1 MKEEKGFTLIE
12 LLAVIVI
19 IAIVLAIAIPRISN
33 YEKDRKKDLFFSV
46 AKNILREIEYENIGS
61 EESLPSIL
69 SSIKIDVSSNQI
81 DIDKSKVYRD
91 IDGEITINLFGK
103 GSYDGLYLCNVKTS
117 SKKANYEDNSCL
129 SNKISVNFN
138 PMGGG
143 INLTKKEVNV
153 GETYGELPI
162 PVKENYAFI
171 GWFYNNE
178 KIEETTRVECNI
190 NHVLIAKY
198 KYNTKLTV
206 DLDDGTTT
214 QTFNERYQEGE
225 TITLVAPVK
234 TNYTFTGWK
243 IVSGNAIMSGNS
255 LTFGSNDVV
264 IKALYQSNTT
274 SITLN
279 LDGGTISTDV
289 SGQYTIGQTITLETP
304 TKPGYD
310 FSKWQI
316 TIGNSTLSGN
326 KLTIGT
332 QATTIKAIWIKKV
345 TLTLNLDGGTISSN
359 ASGVYLRNATVTLGT
374 PTKNGYA
381 FSKWQITTGDST
393 LSGNKL
399 TIGTQDTTIK
409 AIYIKSSEVFAYTGS
424 EQKFTAP
431 VSGKYKI
438 EVWGAQGGG
447 FSTYESGFGGYSF
460 GTVSLNKNDVLYI
473 NVGGKGTNGSASSEI
488 ASGGYNGGG
497 NGGDVSSTRY
507 NGGGGGATHI
517 ATASG
522 LLSTLSTNQQA
533 ILIVAGG
540 GGGAGGWEPSTYE
553 IRLGGSGGGFN
564 GVNGEP
570 RLQSNDVYGVSGK
583 QTESGSGGTFGQ
595 GRSYKYVSSYQ
606 YGIGGG
612 GGGFYGGG
620 VNDSCAGGGGSG
632 YIGSSRLT
640 NKAMYC
646 YNCTAS
652 TATATKTISTTC
664 TNKTATENC
673 AKKGNGY
680 AKITYIN

>member
-1 MKEEKGFTLIE
+1 MEKGKGFTIVE

-19 IAIVLAIAIPRISN
+19 LAIVLAIAIPRISN
-33 YEKDRKKDLFFSV
+33 YEKERKKDLFFSV
-46 AKNILREIEYENIGS
+46 AKNILREIEYENVDN
-61 EESLPSIL
+61 EDSLSSIL
-69 SSIKIDVSSNQI
+69 SSIEIDVSNNQI

-91 IDGEITINLFGK
+91 VDGEITINLFGK
-103 GSYDGLYLCNVKTS
+103 GSYDGLYLCNVKS
-117 SKKANYEDNSCL
+117 STKKANYEDNSCL

-138 PMGGG
+138 PMGGS
-143 INLTKKEVNV
+143 INLTKKEVSV

-162 PVKENYAFI
+162 PVKKNYAFI

-178 KIEETTRVECNI
+178 KIEETTRVERDI

-198 KYNTKLTV
+198 KYNIKLTV
-206 DLDDGTTT
+206 DLDGGTTT
-214 QTFNERYQEGE
+214 QTFNERYQEGK

-304 TKPGYD
+304 TKSGYD

-316 TIGNSTLSGN
+316 TTGDSTLSGN

-359 ASGVYLRNATVTLGT
+359 ASGVYSRNATVNLRT
-374 PTKNGYA
+374 PTKSGYA

-393 LSGNKL
+393 LSGNEL

-409 AIYIKSSEVFAYTGS
+409 AIYIKASEVFAYTGS

-460 GTVSLNKNDVLYI
+460 GIVSLNKNDVLYV
-473 NVGGKGTNGSASSEI
+473 NVGGKGTDGSASSEI

-522 LLSTLSTNQQA
+522 LLSTLSTNKQA

-583 QTESGSGGTFGQ
+583 QTESDSGGTFGQ

-632 YIGSSRLT
+632 YIGSSLLT

-664 TNKTATENC
+664 TNKTATQNC
-673 AKKGNGY
+673 AKRGNGY

>member
-1 MKEEKGFTLIE
+1 MEKGKGFTIVE

-19 IAIVLAIAIPRISN
+19 LAIVLAIAIPRISN
-33 YEKDRKKDLFFSV
+33 YEKERKKDLFFSV
-46 AKNILREIEYENIGS
+46 AKNILREIEYENVDN
-61 EESLPSIL
+61 EDSLSSIL
-69 SSIKIDVSSNQI
+69 SSIEIDVSNNQI

-91 IDGEITINLFGK
+91 VDGEITINLFGK
-103 GSYDGLYLCNVKTS
+103 GSYDGLYLCNVKS
-117 SKKANYEDNSCL
+117 STKKANYEDNSCL

-143 INLTKKEVNV
+143 INLTKKEVSV

-162 PVKENYAFI
+162 PVKKNYAFI

-178 KIEETTRVECNI
+178 KIQETTRVECDI

-206 DLDDGTTT
+206 DLDGGTTT
-214 QTFNERYQEGE
+214 QTFNERYQEGK

-304 TKPGYD
+304 TKSGYD

-316 TIGNSTLSGN
+316 TTGDSTLSGN

-359 ASGVYLRNATVTLGT
+359 ASGVYSRNATVNLRT
-374 PTKNGYA
+374 PTKSGYA

-393 LSGNKL
+393 LSGNEL

-409 AIYIKSSEVFAYTGS
+409 AIYIKASEVFAYTGS
-424 EQKFTAP
+424 EQKFIAP
-431 VSGKYKI
+431 VTGKYKI

-460 GTVSLNKNDVLYI
+460 GIVSLNKNDVLYV

-522 LLSTLSTNQQA
+522 LLSTLSTNKQA

-540 GGGAGGWEPSTYE
+540 GGGSGGWEPSTYE

-583 QTESGSGGTFGQ
+583 QTESDSGGTFGQ

-632 YIGSSRLT
+632 YIGSSLLT

-664 TNKTATENC
+664 TNKTATQNC

>member
-1 MKEEKGFTLIE
+1 MEKGKGFTIVE

-19 IAIVLAIAIPRISN
+19 LAIVLAIAIPRISN
-33 YEKDRKKDLFFSV
+33 YEKERKKDLFFSV
-46 AKNILREIEYENIGS
+46 AKNILREIEYENVDN
-61 EESLPSIL
+61 EDSLSSIL
-69 SSIKIDVSSNQI
+69 SSIEIDVSNNQI

-91 IDGEITINLFGK
+91 VDGEITINLFGK
-103 GSYDGLYLCNVKTS
+103 GSYDGLYLCNVKS
-117 SKKANYEDNSCL
+117 STKKANYEDNSCL

-138 PMGGG
+138 PMGGS
-143 INLTKKEVNV
+143 INLTKKEVSV

-162 PVKENYAFI
+162 PVKKNYAFI
-171 GWFYNNE
+171 GWFYKNE
-178 KIEETTRVECNI
+178 KIEETTRVERDI

-198 KYNTKLTV
+198 KYNIKLTV
-206 DLDDGTTT
+206 DLDGGTTT
-214 QTFNERYQEGE
+214 QTFNERYQEGK

-304 TKPGYD
+304 TKSGYD

-316 TIGNSTLSGN
+316 TTGDSTLSGN

-359 ASGVYLRNATVTLGT
+359 ASGVYSRNATVNLRT
-374 PTKNGYA
+374 PTKSGYA

-393 LSGNKL
+393 LSGNEL

-409 AIYIKSSEVFAYTGS
+409 AIYIKASEVFAYTGS

-460 GTVSLNKNDVLYI
+460 GIVSLNKNDVLYV
-473 NVGGKGTNGSASSEI
+473 NVGGKGTDGSASSEI

-522 LLSTLSTNQQA
+522 LLSTLSTNKQA

-583 QTESGSGGTFGQ
+583 QTESDSGGTFGQ

-632 YIGSSRLT
+632 YIGSSLLT

-664 TNKTATENC
+664 TNKTATQNC
-673 AKKGNGY
+673 AKRGNGY

>member
-1 MKEEKGFTLIE
+1 MEKGKGFTIVE

-19 IAIVLAIAIPRISN
+19 LAIVLAIAIPRISN
-33 YEKDRKKDLFFSV
+33 YEKERKKDLFFSV
-46 AKNILREIEYENIGS
+46 AKNILREIEYENVDN
-61 EESLPSIL
+61 EDSLSSIL
-69 SSIKIDVSSNQI
+69 SSIEIDVSNNQI

-91 IDGEITINLFGK
+91 VDGDITINLFGK
-103 GSYDGLYLCNVKTS
+103 GSYDGLYLCNVKS
-117 SKKANYEDNSCL
+117 STKKANYEDNSCL

-138 PMGGG
+138 PMGGS
-143 INLTKKEVNV
+143 INLTKKEVSV

-162 PVKENYAFI
+162 PVKKNYAFI

-178 KIEETTRVECNI
+178 KIEETTRVERDI

-198 KYNTKLTV
+198 KYNIKLTV
-206 DLDDGTTT
+206 DLDGGTTT
-214 QTFNERYQEGE
+214 QTFNERYQEGK

-304 TKPGYD
+304 TKSGYD

-316 TIGNSTLSGN
+316 TTGDSTLSGN

-359 ASGVYLRNATVTLGT
+359 ASGVYSRNATVNLRT
-374 PTKNGYA
+374 PTKSGYA
-381 FSKWQITTGDST
+381 FSKWQITMGDST
-393 LSGNKL
+393 LSGNEL

-409 AIYIKSSEVFAYTGS
+409 AIYIKASGVFAYTGS

-460 GTVSLNKNDVLYI
+460 GIVSLNKNDVLYV
-473 NVGGKGTNGSASSEI
+473 NVGGKGTDGSASSEI

-522 LLSTLSTNQQA
+522 LLSTLSTNKQA

-540 GGGAGGWEPSTYE
+540 GGGSGGWEPSTYE

-583 QTESGSGGTFGQ
+583 QTESDSGGTFGQ

-632 YIGSSRLT
+632 YIGSSLLT

>member
-1 MKEEKGFTLIE
+1 MEKEKGFTIVE

-19 IAIVLAIAIPRISN
+19 LAIVLAIAIPRISN
-33 YEKDRKKDLFFSV
+33 YEKERKKDLFFSV
-46 AKNILREIEYENIGS
+46 AKNILREIEYENVDN
-61 EESLPSIL
+61 EDSLSSIL
-69 SSIKIDVSSNQI
+69 SSIEIDVSNNQI

-91 IDGEITINLFGK
+91 VDGEITINLFGK
-103 GSYDGLYLCNVKTS
+103 GSYDGLYLCNVKS
-117 SKKANYEDNSCL
+117 STKKANYEDNSCL

-143 INLTKKEVNV
+143 INLTKKEVSV

-162 PVKENYAFI
+162 PVKKNYAFI

-178 KIEETTRVECNI
+178 KIEETTRVECDI

-206 DLDDGTTT
+206 DLDGGTTT

-234 TNYTFTGWK
+234 TNNTFTGWK

-289 SGQYTIGQTITLETP
+289 SGQYTIGQIITLETP
-304 TKPGYD
+304 TKSGYD

-316 TIGNSTLSGN
+316 TTGDSTLSGN

-359 ASGVYLRNATVTLGT
+359 ASGVYSRNATVNLRT
-374 PTKNGYA
+374 PTKSGYA

-393 LSGNKL
+393 LSGNEL

-409 AIYIKSSEVFAYTGS
+409 AIYIKASEVFAYTGS

-460 GTVSLNKNDVLYI
+460 GIVSLNKNDVLYV
-473 NVGGKGTNGSASSEI
+473 NVGGKGTDGSASSEI

-517 ATASG
+517 ATKSG

-632 YIGSSRLT
+632 YIGSSLLT

-664 TNKTATENC
+664 TNKTATQNC
-673 AKKGNGY
+673 AKRGNGY

>member
-1 MKEEKGFTLIE
+1 M
-12 LLAVIVI
+12 
-19 IAIVLAIAIPRISN
+19 
-33 YEKDRKKDLFFSV
+33 
-46 AKNILREIEYENIGS
+46 
-61 EESLPSIL
+61 
-69 SSIKIDVSSNQI
+69 
-81 DIDKSKVYRD
+81 
-91 IDGEITINLFGK
+91 
-103 GSYDGLYLCNVKTS
+103 
-117 SKKANYEDNSCL
+117 
-129 SNKISVNFN
+129 
-138 PMGGG
+138 
-143 INLTKKEVNV
+143 
-153 GETYGELPI
+153 
-162 PVKENYAFI
+162 
-171 GWFYNNE
+171 
-178 KIEETTRVECNI
+178 
-190 NHVLIAKY
+190 IAKY

-206 DLDDGTTT
+206 DLDGGTTT

-234 TNYTFTGWK
+234 TNNTFTGWK

-289 SGQYTIGQTITLETP
+289 SGQYTIGQIITLETP
-304 TKPGYD
+304 TKSGYD

-316 TIGNSTLSGN
+316 TTGDSTLSGN

-359 ASGVYLRNATVTLGT
+359 ASGVYSRNAIVNLRT
-374 PTKNGYA
+374 PTKSGYA

-393 LSGNKL
+393 LSGNEL

-409 AIYIKSSEVFAYTGS
+409 AIYIKASEVFAYTGS

-460 GTVSLNKNDVLYI
+460 GIVSLNKNDVLYV
-473 NVGGKGTNGSASSEI
+473 NVGGKGTDGSASSEI

-517 ATASG
+517 ATKSG

-632 YIGSSRLT
+632 YIGSSLLT

-664 TNKTATENC
+664 TNKTATQNC
-673 AKKGNGY
+673 AKRGNGY

>member
-61 EESLPSIL
+61 EESLSSIL

-206 DLDDGTTT
+206 DLDGGTTT

-304 TKPGYD
+304 TKSGYA

-359 ASGVYLRNATVTLGT
+359 ASGVYSRNATVTLGT
-374 PTKNGYA
+374 PAKSGYA

-517 ATASG
+517 ATKSG

>member
-1 MKEEKGFTLIE
+1 MEKGKGFTIVE

-19 IAIVLAIAIPRISN
+19 LAIVLAIAIPRISN
-33 YEKDRKKDLFFSV
+33 YEKERKKDLFFSV
-46 AKNILREIEYENIGS
+46 AKNILREIEYENVDN
-61 EESLPSIL
+61 EDSLSSIL
-69 SSIKIDVSSNQI
+69 SSIEIDVSNNQI

-91 IDGEITINLFGK
+91 VDGEITINLFGK
-103 GSYDGLYLCNVKTS
+103 GSYDGLYLCNVKS
-117 SKKANYEDNSCL
+117 STKKANYEDNSCL

-138 PMGGG
+138 PMGGS
-143 INLTKKEVNV
+143 INLTKKEVSV

-162 PVKENYAFI
+162 PVKKNYAFI

-178 KIEETTRVECNI
+178 KIEETTRVERDI

-198 KYNTKLTV
+198 KYNIKLTV
-206 DLDDGTTT
+206 DLDGGTTT
-214 QTFNERYQEGE
+214 QTFNERYQEGK

-304 TKPGYD
+304 TKSGYD

-316 TIGNSTLSGN
+316 TTGDSTLSGN

-359 ASGVYLRNATVTLGT
+359 ASGVYSRNATVNLRT
-374 PTKNGYA
+374 PTKSGYA

-393 LSGNKL
+393 LSGNEL

-409 AIYIKSSEVFAYTGS
+409 AIYIKASGVFAYTGS

-460 GTVSLNKNDVLYI
+460 GIVSLNKNDVLYV
-473 NVGGKGTNGSASSEI
+473 NVGGKGTDGSASSEI

-522 LLSTLSTNQQA
+522 LLSTLSTNKQA

-540 GGGAGGWEPSTYE
+540 GGGSGGWEPSTYE

-583 QTESGSGGTFGQ
+583 QTESDSGGTFGQ

-632 YIGSSRLT
+632 YIGSSLLT

-664 TNKTATENC
+664 TNKTATQNC
-673 AKKGNGY
+673 AKRGNGY